1 MHFAIV
7 EDLKI
12 DQNHLIH
19 LIQENLEKHGETAH
33 FDCYESGEA
42 FLEAFRPGL
51 FNAVFMDIM
60 LDRDGRNG
68 IDTAM
73 ELRKCEKRLPIVFT
87 TSERDYSLQGYRAH
101 PLDYLLKP
109 VEEKALA
116 WCLDEIR
123 TFLAAPAYIEIQAA
137 LGRGQA
143 STQRILLDDF
153 LYAETQNHRLIIH
166 TSSGDT
172 ATRISFSELMALL
185 PKGSRFY
192 MSGRGL
198 LINFS
203 QVTSVDEDGSVH
215 LKTAAAFSAAAGRKK
230 RQKKHLQPT
239 CLTHCGR
246 EVLYELVCVWQG
258 ISR

>member
-19 LIQENLEKHGETAH
+19 LIQENLEKHGETAC

-60 LDRDGRNG
+60 LDRNGRNG
-68 IDTAM
+68 ID
-73 ELRKCEKRLPIVFT
+73 
-87 TSERDYSLQGYRAH
+87 TSERDYSLQGYRVH

-123 TFLAAPAYIEIQAA
+123 TFLAAPAYIEIQAV

-166 TSSGDT
+166 TRSGD
-172 ATRISFSELMALL
+172 AVTRLSFSELMALL
-185 PKGSRFY
+185 PKGGRFY

-215 LKTAAAFSAAAGRKK
+215 LKNGGCFFCSRRKK
-230 RQKKHLQPT
+230 KETKEAFATYLFATLRKGGTL
-239 CLTHCGR
+239 
-246 EVLYELVCVWQG
+246 
-258 ISR
+258 

>member
-19 LIQENLEKHGETAH
+19 LIQENLEKHGETVY

-60 LDRDGRNG
+60 LDRNGRNG
-68 IDTAM
+68 IDTAL
-73 ELRKCEKRLPIVFT
+73 ELRKSAERLPIVFT

-137 LGRGQA
+137 LGRGQS
-143 STQRILLDDF
+143 STQRILLDDCTAPEGQTF
-153 LYAETQNHRLIIH
+153 LHER
-166 TSSGDT
+166 
-172 ATRISFSELMALL
+172 TRAAYQFFTGCL
-185 PKGSRFY
+185 G
-192 MSGRGL
+192 GRGRFCPSEKRQLLFLQPPEEKRDKRSICNL
-198 LINFS
+198 LI
-203 QVTSVDEDGSVH
+203 
-215 LKTAAAFSAAAGRKK
+215 
-230 RQKKHLQPT
+230 
-239 CLTHCGR
+239 
-246 EVLYELVCVWQG
+246 
-258 ISR
+258 

>member
-60 LDRDGRNG
+60 LDRNGRNG
-68 IDTAM
+68 IDTAL
-73 ELRKCEKRLPIVFT
+73 ELRKSAQRLPIVFT

-116 WCLDEIR
+116 
-123 TFLAAPAYIEIQAA
+123 
-137 LGRGQA
+137 
-143 STQRILLDDF
+143 
-153 LYAETQNHRLIIH
+153 
-166 TSSGDT
+166 
-172 ATRISFSELMALL
+172 
-185 PKGSRFY
+185 
-192 MSGRGL
+192 
-198 LINFS
+198 
-203 QVTSVDEDGSVH
+203 
-215 LKTAAAFSAAAGRKK
+215 
-230 RQKKHLQPT
+230 
-239 CLTHCGR
+239 
-246 EVLYELVCVWQG
+246 
-258 ISR
+258 

>member
-60 LDRDGRNG
+60 LDRNGRNG
-68 IDTAM
+68 IDTAL
-73 ELRKCEKRLPIVFT
+73 ELRKSAERLPIVFT

-116 WCLDEIR
+116 CVSMRSGHFLPRLPTSKFRRRSDGDSHPRSGFCLMIFVCGDAEP
-123 TFLAAPAYIEIQAA
+123 PADHPHQF
-137 LGRGQA
+137 R
-143 STQRILLDDF
+143 
-153 LYAETQNHRLIIH
+153 
-166 TSSGDT
+166 
-172 ATRISFSELMALL
+172 
-185 PKGSRFY
+185 
-192 MSGRGL
+192 
-198 LINFS
+198 
-203 QVTSVDEDGSVH
+203 
-215 LKTAAAFSAAAGRKK
+215 
-230 RQKKHLQPT
+230 
-239 CLTHCGR
+239 
-246 EVLYELVCVWQG
+246 
-258 ISR
+258 

>member
-1 MHFAIV
+1 MALTRRWSF
-7 EDLKI
+7 I
-12 DQNHLIH
+12 DAQRH
-19 LIQENLEKHGETAH
+19 
-33 FDCYESGEA
+33 
-42 FLEAFRPGL
+42 
-51 FNAVFMDIM
+51 V
-60 LDRDGRNG
+60 
-68 IDTAM
+68 
-73 ELRKCEKRLPIVFT
+73 VFT

-185 PKGSRFY
+185 PKGRRFY

-198 LINFS
+198 LINFHPGCLGGR
-203 QVTSVDEDGSVH
+203 DGSVH
-215 LKTAAAFSAAAGRKK
+215 LKNGSCFSAAAGRKK

-246 EVLYELVCVWQG
+246 EVLYELVCVWQS
-258 ISR
+258 ISL

>member
-19 LIQENLEKHGETAH
+19 LIQENLEKHGETVH
-33 FDCYESGEA
+33 FACYESG
-42 FLEAFRPGL
+42 
-51 FNAVFMDIM
+51 
-60 LDRDGRNG
+60 NG
-68 IDTAM
+68 IDTAL
-73 ELRKCEKRLPIVFT
+73 ELRKSAQRLPIVFT

-137 LGRGQA
+137 LGRGQS

-185 PKGSRFY
+185 PKGRRFY

-203 QVTSVDEDGSVH
+203 QVASVDEDGSVH
-215 LKTAAAFSAAAGRKK
+215 LKNGSCFFCSRRKK
-230 RQKKHLQPT
+230 KETKEAFATYLFDTLRKGGTL
-239 CLTHCGR
+239 
-246 EVLYELVCVWQG
+246 
-258 ISR
+258 

>member
-19 LIQENLEKHGETAH
+19 LIQENLEKHGETVY

-42 FLEAFRPGL
+42 FLEAFRPRL

-68 IDTAM
+68 IDTAL
-73 ELRKCEKRLPIVFT
+73 ELRKREKRLPIVFT
-87 TSERDYSLQGYRAH
+87 TTERDYSLQGYRAH

-123 TFLAAPAYIEIQAA
+123 TFLAAPAYIEIQVA

-166 TSSGDT
+166 TSSGDA
-172 ATRISFSELMALL
+172 ATRLSFSDLMALL

-203 QVTSVDEDGSVH
+203 HVTSVDEDGSVH
-215 LKTAAAFSAAAGRKK
+215 LKNGSCFFCSRRKK
-230 RQKKHLQPT
+230 KRDKRSICSL
-239 CLTHCGR
+239 
-246 EVLYELVCVWQG
+246 LV
-258 ISR
+258 

>member
-7 EDLKI
+7 EDLAM
-12 DQNHLIH
+12 DQEHLIR
-19 LIQENLEKHGETAH
+19 LIQENFKKHNETAD
-33 FDCYESGEA
+33 FDCYESGED
-42 FLEAFRPGL
+42 FLEHFRPGL
-51 FNAVFMDIM
+51 YHAVFMDIM
-60 LDRDGRNG
+60 LDQSGLNG
-68 IDTAM
+68 IETA
-73 ELRKCEKRLPIVFT
+73 EKLRSIAERIPLVFI

-123 TFLAAPAYIEIQAA
+123 TFLAAPAYIEIQVA

-166 TSSGDT
+166 TSSGDA
-172 ATRISFSELMALL
+172 ATRLSFSDLMALL

-203 QVTSVDEDGSVH
+203 HVTSVDEDGSVH
-215 LKTAAAFSAAAGRKK
+215 LKNGSCFFCSRRKK
-230 RQKKHLQPT
+230 KETKEAFAAYLFDTLRKGGTL
-239 CLTHCGR
+239 
-246 EVLYELVCVWQG
+246 
-258 ISR
+258 

>member
-19 LIQENLEKHGETAH
+19 LIQENLEKHGERAH

-60 LDRDGRNG
+60 LDRNGRNG
-68 IDTAM
+68 IDTAL
-73 ELRKCEKRLPIVFT
+73 ELRKSAQRLPIVFT

-109 VEEKALA
+109 VEEKALS

-137 LGRGQA
+137 LGRGQS
-143 STQRILLDDF
+143 ST
-153 LYAETQNHRLIIH
+153 H

-172 ATRISFSELMALL
+172 ATRISFSELMSLL
-185 PKGSRFY
+185 PKGRRFY

-203 QVTSVDEDGSVH
+203 QVASVDEDGSVH
-215 LKTAAAFSAAAGRKK
+215 LKNGSCFFCSRRKK
-230 RQKKHLQPT
+230 KETKEAFATYLFDTLRKGGTL
-239 CLTHCGR
+239 
-246 EVLYELVCVWQG
+246 
-258 ISR
+258 